1 MSGRSQSLK
10 PILDIDGERIDTTNA
25 TGIGAIDTIKD
36 VVNYGISSNIK
47 THDKCE
53 KLSILHFIGKQTDIQ
68 SNKYNSDCDSIHI
81 PLINLPCVYFPFYY
95 DTVETSINNIKKLVP
110 MLEYKY
116 NNDMPLSCSFDPLKT
131 KRNENVQINKE
142 NLIFAISNI
151 MEKKQPY
158 NNKNIYYITIFVFI
172 FWIIIILSLLK
183 ILYVKFIGI
192 YTYIIIGLTISLLLF
207 CSIWALVITSQ
218 NI

>member
-1 MSGRSQSLK
+1 MPRTNELS
-10 PILDIDGERIDTTNA
+10 ILDIEGKNIDVSDA
-25 TGIGAIDTIKD
+25 TGIGAIADIKEA
-36 VVNYGISSNIK
+36 VNHGITNIE

-68 SNKYNSDCDSIHI
+68 SNKYNTDCDSISI

-116 NNDMPLSCSFDPLKT
+116 NNDMPQSCSFDPLKT
-131 KRNENVQINKE
+131 KRNENIQINKE

-183 ILYVKFIGI
+183 ILYVKFTGI
-192 YTYIIIGLTISLLLF
+192 YTYIIIGLAISLLLF